1 LDGAV
6 LAADSVFD
14 TVAGLPVHV
23 LVVHA
28 VVVGVPV
35 ASLLTVAVA
44 AVPRW
49 RSRPAWAVVVLN
61 GLLLVTAWVAT
72 RSGEALERRVGAAVV
87 EQHSELGGLL
97 PWFVLALLVVS
108 VLVPVLRHRR
118 PMALAVLVL
127 AVVAALAATTW
138 TVRVGDSGARAVWEP
153 VVENTSP

>member
-1 LDGAV
+1 MTTAGG
-6 LAADSVFD
+6 VFD

-49 RSRPAWAVVVLN
+49 RSRPAWAVAALN
-61 GLLLVTAWVAT
+61 GVLLVVAWVAT
-72 RSGEALERRVGAAVV
+72 QSGEALERRVGEAVV
-87 EQHSELGGLL
+87 EEHSDLGEVL
-97 PWFVLALLVVS
+97 PWFVLGLLVVS
-108 VLVPVLRHRR
+108 VLVPVVRHRR
-118 PMALAVLVL
+118 PLATTVLVL
-127 AVVAALAATTW
+127 AVVAGLAATVW

-153 VVENTSP
+153 VVENTTT